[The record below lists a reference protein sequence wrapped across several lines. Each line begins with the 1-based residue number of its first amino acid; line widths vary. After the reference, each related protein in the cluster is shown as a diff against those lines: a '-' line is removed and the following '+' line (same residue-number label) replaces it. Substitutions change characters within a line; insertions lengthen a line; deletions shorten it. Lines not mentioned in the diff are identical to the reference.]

1 MTMVDEKLQLEIV
14 TPERQ
19 LLSVEADEVVIP
31 AEDGYFGVLPGHHP
45 LISTLGN
52 GEVMVRQGGRRHY
65 LAVRGGFAEVLAN
78 RVILLCDV
86 AEKAEEIDLAR
97 AQEAERR
104 ARRRLDHPAPDL
116 DFARAQAALQRA
128 VSREQVARKTIPPP

>member
-1 MTMVDEKLQLEIV
+1 MEAKLHLDIV

-31 AEDGYFGVLPGHHP
+31 GEDGYFGVLPGHHP

-52 GEVMVRQGGRRHY
+52 GEVQYRQDGRRSY
-65 LAVRGGFAEVLAN
+65 LAIQGGFAEVLAN

-86 AEKAEEIDLAR
+86 AEKAEEIDLER
-97 AQEAERR
+97 AKQAERR
-104 ARRRLDHPAPDL
+104 ARQRLENPPPDL

-128 VSREQVARKTIPPP
+128 VIREQVAKKAIRPPS